1 MKPEK
6 VFKRYDIRGKY
17 PDEVDEEFAEL
28 LGKAL
33 GTFVLENHGT
43 EVVVS
48 KDNKESSKSLKDALI
63 HGLKSTG
70 VRVIDAG
77 EGPTDFAAFTGQD
90 HGAVSVEVTSS
101 HMPLEFNGFKFMYPE
116 GNGFVN
122 EDLYTVQDLFRD
134 REFNEGEGIVEE
146 DRGAKDRYEE
156 QLVAFAR
163 DKGEDWD
170 RKIVTDSLG
179 GTAEILPRPL
189 EQLGAEVIDLND
201 RDGIYMD
208 PPNPKPEKL
217 DRLKQTVEEED
228 AYMGIANDLDADRVT
243 VYLNGYGFLTGD
255 EIFSVLA
262 QLADEPFVASVDT
275 SQMLEEFGEV
285 DHTRVG
291 DPFVMDRA
299 LELEAELAGEPN
311 GHYSF
316 TGFVPYNSGMLAGAI
331 LAGLDLEERLERLPD
346 YHTDRVA
353 VKGIE
358 DKEERMQRIVD
369 QVRQNFTVESDIDGV
384 KYSTGD
390 ASILIRPSGSSPKIR
405 VIGESRDEGKLQE
418 AMDEAEELVRN
429 A

>member
-1 MKPEK
+1 MKPEA
-6 VFKRYDIRGKY
+6 VFKRYDIRGEY

-28 LGKAL
+28 LGKSL

-48 KDNKESSKSLKDALI
+48 KDNKDTSQSLKDALI

-70 VRVIDAG
+70 ARVIDAG
-77 EGPTDFAAFTGQD
+77 EGPTDFAAFTGKD
-90 HGAVSVEVTSS
+90 HGAVSVQVTSS

-116 GNGFVN
+116 GNGFIN
-122 EDLYTVQDLFRD
+122 EDLYEVQDIFRD
-134 REFNEGEGIVEE
+134 RDFNEGEGIVEE

-156 QLVAFAR
+156 ELIAFAR
-163 DKGEDWD
+163 EKGDDWN

-179 GTAEILPRPL
+179 GTAEILPRLL
-189 EQLGAEVIDLND
+189 EELGAEVIDLND
-201 RDGIYMD
+201 KDGIYMD

-217 DRLKQTVEEED
+217 DRLKQTVEGED
-228 AYMGIANDLDADRVT
+228 AYIGIANDLDADRVT

-262 QLADEPFVASVDT
+262 QLAEDPFAASVDT
-275 SQMLEEFGEV
+275 SKMLEQFGEV
-285 DHTRVG
+285 DYTRVG

-299 LELEAELAGEPN
+299 LEIEAELAGEPN

-316 TGFVPYNSGMLAGAI
+316 TEFVPYNSGMLTGAI
-331 LAGLDLEERLERLPD
+331 LAGLDLEPYLERIPD
-346 YHTDRVA
+346 YSTERAA
-353 VKGIE
+353 VEGID
-358 DKEERMQRIVD
+358 DKEERMKRIVEK
-369 QVRQNFTVESDIDGV
+369 VRDRFTVESDIDGV

-390 ASILIRPSGSSPKIR
+390 TSVLIRPSGSSPKIR
-405 VIGESRDEGKLQE
+405 VIGESRDRDKLE
-418 AMDEAEELVRN
+418 DAMDEAEELVRN